1 MTPYEAERSRYLRRS
16 DRPRRRTSDEASN
29 VVRLFLAIPRPLL
42 DELEQYAA
50 ARRVSRSM
58 AAEQL
63 LAAGLASELLHAAIE
78 TGLAADPHRLVV
90 R

>member
-1 MTPYEAERSRYLRRS
+1 MTPYEADRSRYLRRS
-16 DRPRRRTSDEASN
+16 DRPRRRTSDQAAN
-29 VVRLFLAIPRPLL
+29 VVRLFLSIPPALL

-78 TGLAADPHRLVV
+78 TGLAADPHRLVG